1 MDIAFG
7 QKLMVEKER
16 GEERKLWLVHYGSP
30 LMPLLQQVGNLAEVL
45 AFLSSLFMLSPP
57 PVPLS

>member
-16 GEERKLWLVHYGSP
+16 GEERKLWLVHCGSP
-30 LMPLLQQVGNLAEVL
+30 FTPLLQLVGNLAEVL
-45 AFLSSLFMLSPP
+45 AFLSSLFMLFPP
-57 PVPLS
+57 PVALS